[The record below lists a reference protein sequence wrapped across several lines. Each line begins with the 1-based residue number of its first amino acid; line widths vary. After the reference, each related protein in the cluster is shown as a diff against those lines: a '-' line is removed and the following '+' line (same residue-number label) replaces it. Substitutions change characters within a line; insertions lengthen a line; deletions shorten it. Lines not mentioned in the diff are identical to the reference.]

1 MPTPVTPHQIQE
13 FCHSHPEWRQEGTQL
28 ITAVTAD
35 SFLAG
40 ISLVNAVAHAAEQM
54 DHHPDIDIRW
64 RTVTFRLSTHS
75 AAAIT
80 DLDLRL
86 AEQISYLTAS

>member
-1 MPTPVTPHQIQE
+1 MPTPVTQEHLDE
-13 FCHSHPEWRQEGTQL
+13 FCRTHPDWHQDGEYL
-28 ITAVTAD
+28 TAEFTAD
-35 SFLAG
+35 TFLDG
-40 ISLVNAVAHAAEQM
+40 ISLVNAVARAAEDM

-75 AAAIT
+75 TSTIT

-86 AEQISYLTAS
+86 AEQITDLASS